1 MSLLLQ
7 DELLEAMNRDRPEER
22 LVVCPL
28 LESKQVGVG
37 TVDLRLGTQFIEAQR
52 WTEAGIDPLML
63 KSRRSART
71 QTNTRPVPDGND
83 EQIVFIPLGESFVLH
98 PGQFVLGATLE
109 FIRLPRDIS
118 GQVVGRSSW
127 GRLGLIVATA
137 VVVQPCFTGV
147 LTLEL
152 VNTGNVPV
160 HLYPGLRVAQL
171 QLWKATRPAPSPR
184 RRRPHYAVPLGPES
198 VHVAWQA
205 GEVTKI
211 RSLGKSLSGS

>member
-7 DELLEAMNRDRPEER
+7 HELLEAMNRERPEER

-28 LESKQVGVG
+28 LENKQVGVG
-37 TVDLRLGTQFIEAQR
+37 TIDLRLGTQFIEAQR

-71 QTNTRPVPDGND
+71 HTNTSRGPESNA
-83 EQIVFIPLGESFVLH
+83 ERIVFIPLGENFVLH
-98 PGQFVLGATLE
+98 PGQFVLGSTLE

-137 VVVQPCFTGV
+137 VVVQPYFTGV

-171 QLWKATRPAPSPR
+171 QLWKASRAAPVPHQ
-184 RRRPHYAVPLGPES
+184 RRPRYAVPLGPES

-205 GEVTKI
+205 TEVTKI
-211 RSLGKSLSGS
+211 RSLGRRLSGS